1 VIIVDFTASGIDTTI
16 GDITGIAVVV
26 LFAITVP
33 EVTDPARRL
42 LPPAKI
48 PAHVP
53 PVATV
58 PP

>member
-1 VIIVDFTASGIDTTI
+1 VIIVDFTASGIDTAV
-16 GDITGIAVVV
+16 GAMTGIAVVV
-26 LFAITVP
+26 LFATTVP

-53 PVATV
+53 PVATA